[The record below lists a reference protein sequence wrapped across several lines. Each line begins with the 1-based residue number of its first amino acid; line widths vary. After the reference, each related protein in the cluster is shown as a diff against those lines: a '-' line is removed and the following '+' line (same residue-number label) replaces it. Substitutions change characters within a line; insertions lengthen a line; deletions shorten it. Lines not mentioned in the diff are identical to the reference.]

1 MATLAYDQDVPWGTN
16 RPGTQVLEITI
27 TGVAADTTATAVFPK
42 AFRASPRVLSHLRG
56 NDAVANAK
64 YIARISTLSAT
75 GLVATFDTALAGSE
89 VFKVYVMGELAA
101 S

>member
-1 MATLAYDQDVPWGTN
+1 MATLAYDQDVPLGTN

-27 TGVAADTTATAVFPK
+27 TGVAADTIATAVFPK
-42 AFRASPRVLSHLRG
+42 AFRAAPRVLSWTRQ
-56 NDAVANAK
+56 DAVANAK
-64 YIARISTLSAT
+64 YIARFSTLSAT
-75 GLVATFDTALAGSE
+75 GLVATFDSALAGSE